1 MILISL
7 VFSVGYLTVGVGKA
21 PVCVIDYLTNRLE
34 LAKKYDSISVSVTVD
49 NE

>member
-7 VFSVGYLTVGVGKA
+7 VFSVGYLTVGVREA
-21 PVCVIDYLTNRLE
+21 TVSIINYLTYCFE
-34 LAKKYDSISVSVTVD
+34 LAKEDNSISVSVTVN